1 MDELQKCLREYDTTN
16 SDKKGV
22 EKNMNLDELL
32 EKYELTLEELDF
44 EVDGLSDEEL
54 ENVAHQLSE
63 QVRQLYTK
71 LQEANMINIFKRLD
85 YLFKVVEHSSKFDI
99 EFLEKCISEIQEI
112 LTIPENKEETNE
124 KEEEDNDEES

>member
-1 MDELQKCLREYDTTN
+1 MEEKKIEKKEEKMSYEQLQ
-16 SDKKGV
+16 
-22 EKNMNLDELL
+22 
-32 EKYELTLEELDF
+32 
-44 EVDGLSDEEL
+44 
-54 ENVAHQLSE
+54 NVAHQLSE
-63 QVRQLYTK
+63 QVRQLYAK

-85 YLFKVVEHSSKFDI
+85 YLFKVVKHSSKFDI